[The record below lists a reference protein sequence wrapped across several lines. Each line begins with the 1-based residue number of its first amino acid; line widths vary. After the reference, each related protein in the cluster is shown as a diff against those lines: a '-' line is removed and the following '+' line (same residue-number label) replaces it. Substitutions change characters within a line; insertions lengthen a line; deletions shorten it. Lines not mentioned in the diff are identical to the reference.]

1 MKGHPRY
8 IVSCNGDVLC
18 WDWKLTGKPRLCRLS
33 DSGKGYLKVIID
45 GVKKYVHRLV
55 AEAFI
60 PNTNNKPEV
69 DHVDTNRQNNCVW
82 NLCWCTSKENSN
94 NPITKKRRSEYF
106 YGNFYGK
113 QHKWS
118 KHYRSIKIVQLT
130 MNGEFI
136 KKWSCSREAE
146 RELGIHHQS
155 IIQCCLGKYKS
166 AGGYR
171 WMYYSEWVK
180 LQRKKPQDIK
190 PLF

>member
-1 MKGHPRY
+1 MLKGHPRY
-8 IVSCNGDVLC
+8 SVSCNGDVVS
-18 WDWKLTGKPRLCRLS
+18 WNWKRTGKPRLCGLRANS
-33 DSGKGYLKVIID
+33 YGYLQVRID
-45 GVKKYVHRLV
+45 RVWKLVHRII
-55 AEAFI
+55 AETFI
-60 PNTNNKPEV
+60 PNPHNKPEV

-106 YGNFYGK
+106 SGK
-113 QHKWS
+113 QHKGS
-118 KHYRSIKIVQLT
+118 KHYRSIEIVQLT
-130 MNGEFI
+130 MNGKFI

-146 RELGIHHQS
+146 RELDIRHQS

-171 WMYYSEWVK
+171 WMYYSEWLK
-180 LQRKKPQDIK
+180 LQRKTIKDIK